1 MKAIVVKQEKTQPL
15 LVWEDVP
22 DIRCNSEEVLVD
34 VKATAV
40 NRADLLQAKGL
51 YPPPP
56 GESQI
61 LGLEMAGI
69 ISAIGDGVNGWQP
82 GDRVLSLLAGGG
94 YAEQAAV
101 HHHLLIRLPAD
112 WSFAWGAA
120 VPEVWLTAF
129 VNLFGEGKLKADE
142 TVLIHAGASGVGTA
156 GIQMARETESV
167 VCVTAGSEP
176 KLSRCRDLGATVAVN
191 YKEQDFLAEILNR
204 REGKGVDL
212 ILDPVGGSYL
222 ERNLKLLNENG
233 RLVNIGLLGGASAE
247 LNLGLVLGKSLRI
260 IGSRLRSRP
269 LSEKIRITRAFKKRF
284 WSWLENGTLHPVV
297 DCLFPIQEAQT
308 AHHYVEQNKNIGKVI
323 LEVNGSH
330 SSL

>member
-1 MKAIVVKQEKTQPL
+1 
-15 LVWEDVP
+15 
-22 DIRCNSEEVLVD
+22 
-34 VKATAV
+34 
-40 NRADLLQAKGL
+40 
-51 YPPPP
+51 
-56 GESQI
+56 
-61 LGLEMAGI
+61 
-69 ISAIGDGVNGWQP
+69 
-82 GDRVLSLLAGGG
+82 
-94 YAEQAAV
+94 
-101 HHHLLIRLPAD
+101 
-112 WSFAWGAA
+112 
-120 VPEVWLTAF
+120 
-129 VNLFGEGKLKADE
+129 
-142 TVLIHAGASGVGTA
+142 
-156 GIQMARETESV
+156 MARETESV
-167 VCVTAGSEP
+167 VCVTAGSES

-297 DCLFPIQEAQT
+297 DCVIPIQEAQT
-308 AHHYVEQNKNIGKVI
+308 AHHYVEQNKNVGKVI
-323 LEVNGSH
+323 LEVSGSL
-330 SSL
+330 SKDPGP